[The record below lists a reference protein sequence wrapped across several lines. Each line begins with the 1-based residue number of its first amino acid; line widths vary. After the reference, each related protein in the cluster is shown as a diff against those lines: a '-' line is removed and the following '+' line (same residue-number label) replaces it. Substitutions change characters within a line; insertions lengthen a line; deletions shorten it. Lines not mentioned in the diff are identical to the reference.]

1 MNNELGG
8 SKFKGQVTNCKWV
21 HLQQFFDF
29 LFASQERFE
38 KGYTQNEKN
47 YAAKGAESYLKKF
60 GPIERGGGGGKKWQ
74 SSSLKVYMYQFTYE
88 SSFPFTFYFL
98 ASLLSRSQ
106 FLKHFYLEICK
117 KGHRQTLQIMIRC
130 HIMWCLIWLTRL
142 SIKNRIKKYKITPE
156 TPVKW

>member
-60 GPIERGGGGGKKWQ
+60 GPIERGGGGAKNDRVLLWKYTCTN
-74 SSSLKVYMYQFTYE
+74 SPMKVAFLLH
-88 SSFPFTFYFL
+88 FTF
-98 ASLLSRSQ
+98 
-106 FLKHFYLEICK
+106 
-117 KGHRQTLQIMIRC
+117 
-130 HIMWCLIWLTRL
+130 
-142 SIKNRIKKYKITPE
+142 
-156 TPVKW
+156 